1 MGIRNEIILRV
12 PFEIGRD
19 TKAEFAD
26 DKGPVAA
33 AIIVAGFL
41 QVGGGGIAGSRRID
55 AVVVGVFE
63 VAVVVIGGIVEIREV
78 LSRVTGAPFSV
89 LAQC

>member
-1 MGIRNEIILRV
+1 MAIRNEIVLRV
-12 PFEIGRD
+12 PFEVVRN
-19 TKAEFAD
+19 TKTEFAD

-41 QVGGGGIAGSRRID
+41 QVGGRGIAGSRRVD

-63 VAVVVIGGIVEIREV
+63 VAVVVVGGIGEVREV
-78 LSRVTGAPFSV
+78 LIRVAGAPFSV
-89 LAQC
+89 LA